1 MVRDA
6 YMQQWG
12 TYLFWLICDFD
23 KQLPKCLACQQISS
37 RLLNPLNS
45 ERILLMDQDLQFL
58 G

>member
-45 ERILLMDQDLQFL
+45 ERILLMDQDL
-58 G
+58 